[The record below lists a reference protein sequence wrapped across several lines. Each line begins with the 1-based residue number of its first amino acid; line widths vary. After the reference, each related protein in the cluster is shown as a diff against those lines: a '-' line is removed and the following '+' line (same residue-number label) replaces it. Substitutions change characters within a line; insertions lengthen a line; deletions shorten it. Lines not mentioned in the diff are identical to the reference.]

1 MKSKSD
7 VKKRRESF
15 TPAQTIPEVISFR
28 LSEDEA
34 TDLAERASEESRSP
48 HQMAHDLVL
57 KSLDLTGGADQLGEK
72 LQSLQRQMLELREEL
87 SLVAEVLLANAGKV
101 TPTEA
106 SQWADQNMKPR

>member
-34 TDLAERASEESRSP
+34 ADLAERASEEGRSP

-57 KSLDLTGGADQLGEK
+57 KSLEMTGGAEPLGEK
-72 LQSLQRQMLELREEL
+72 LESLQRQMLELREEL

-101 TPTEA
+101 TPAEA
-106 SQWADQNMKPR
+106 SQWADQNIKPR